1 MAHVPD
7 DEQRRRIDP
16 TEAHQDQLNAPLPG
30 DDLPV
35 KLTVYE
41 AQKCQAVVN
50 GYLDGL
56 LGYEEGARRVASLLS
71 VRALDATGS
80 RTPPPIPGRSS
91 TRSRGHRR
99 AARGTSRTDCS
110 AQQVPSREFSEP
122 QAAGVRP
129 ASPAMVI

>member
-1 MAHVPD
+1 MTHVPD

-71 VRALDATGS
+71 VRALDATGIPHAAADPWPFIDALPW
-80 RTPPPIPGRSS
+80 PPP
-91 TRSRGHRR
+91 RGPRHQP
-99 AARGTSRTDCS
+99 D
-110 AQQVPSREFSEP
+110 
-122 QAAGVRP
+122 
-129 ASPAMVI
+129 